1 MKMRKVAYIIF
12 FVLFLT
18 ITGGIFYRGKI
29 IENKKTIIVQE
40 TFQNDNS
47 ETQKKLQEAVKENTK
62 EESEKLEEKIIPIP
76 DSAVL
81 EVPFLSQAP
90 FAKWD
95 ALHEDACEEASL
107 IMVKYFIDGVRTISK
122 EKGEREIQDMV
133 KFENRNKYGL
143 SITLKELNEIAIKYY
158 NLENGRVEKN
168 ITVENIKKE
177 LASRKPVIV
186 GAAGKVLPNPNFKNG
201 GPNYHMLVI
210 VGYDD
215 KGFITNDPGT
225 RLGKNFRYS
234 FDDLYKSIH
243 DWNAKNILNGEK
255 NYLVFD

>member
-1 MKMRKVAYIIF
+1 MKKVVYITF
-12 FVLFLT
+12 FVLFLA
-18 ITGGIFYRGKI
+18 IIGGIFYREKI

-40 TFQNDNS
+40 TPQNDNS
-47 ETQKKLQEAVKENTK
+47 ETQKNLQEAVKENTK
-62 EESEKLEEKIIPIP
+62 KESEKIEEKNIPIP
-76 DSAVL
+76 DTATL

-107 IMVKYFIDGVRTISK
+107 IMAKYFLDGEKTISK
-122 EKGEREIQDMV
+122 EQGEKEIQDMV

-143 SITLKELNEIAIKYY
+143 SVTLDELNEIARKYY
-158 NLENGRVEKN
+158 DLERGRVEKN
-168 ITVENIKKE
+168 ITIENIKKE
-177 LASRKPVIV
+177 LASGKPVIV

-210 VGYDD
+210 IGYDG

-225 RLGKNFRYS
+225 RLGKNFRYT
-234 FDDLYKSIH
+234 FEDLLKSIH
-243 DWNAKNILNGEK
+243 DWNPKNILNGEK

>member
-1 MKMRKVAYIIF
+1 MKKVTYITF
-12 FVLFLT
+12 FVLFLA
-18 ITGGIFYRGKI
+18 IVGGIFYREKI
-29 IENKKTIIVQE
+29 TENKKTIIAQE
-40 TFQNDNS
+40 TPQNDNS
-47 ETQKKLQEAVKENTK
+47 ETQENLQEAVKENTK
-62 EESEKLEEKIIPIP
+62 KESEKIEEKIISIP

-81 EVPFLSQAP
+81 EIPFLSQAP

-107 IMVKYFIDGVRTISK
+107 IMVKYFLDGEKLISK
-122 EKGEREIQDMV
+122 EQGEKEIQDMV

-143 SITLKELNEIAIKYY
+143 SITLEELSEIAKKYY
-158 NLENGRVEKN
+158 NLEKGRMEKN
-168 ITVENIKKE
+168 ITIENIKKE
-177 LASRKPVIV
+177 LASGKPVIV

-210 VGYDD
+210 IGYDD

-225 RLGKNFRYS
+225 RLGKNFRYT
-234 FDDLYKSIH
+234 FEDLLKSIH
-243 DWNAKNILNGEK
+243 DWNPKNILNGEK